1 MDEAGKFFLLELHH
15 KLLVLTFQIH
25 ELEDFHIYNYEV
37 YILKFYN
44 CNWTMLKAV
53 YRGKKEDMYVNRSPK
68 LDKNY
73 YLSLFAH
80 RLCDRASLEQQLL
93 HLMDLMDWDIKE
105 VVEETLQR
113 H

>member
-1 MDEAGKFFLLELHH
+1 M
-15 KLLVLTFQIH
+15 Q
-25 ELEDFHIYNYEV
+25 
-37 YILKFYN
+37 
-44 CNWTMLKAV
+44 KAV
-53 YRGKKEDMYVNRSPK
+53 YRGKKREDMYVNRSPK
-68 LDKNY
+68 LDKDY
-73 YLSLFAH
+73 HLSLFAH